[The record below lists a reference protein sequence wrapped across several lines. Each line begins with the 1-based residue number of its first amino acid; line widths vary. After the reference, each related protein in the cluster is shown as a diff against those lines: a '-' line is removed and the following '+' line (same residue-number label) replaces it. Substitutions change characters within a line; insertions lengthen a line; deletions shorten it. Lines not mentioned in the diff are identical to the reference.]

1 MSRTPSDP
9 SAVDR
14 ALALIRDK
22 DYSIRAAA
30 RETGAAVS
38 TVHRHLHGSGAD
50 DPVADTTTP
59 AMDIDPGEIPTIVRD
74 YSHLDKLHVFPLGD
88 VHMGSSNFQEDKW
101 DEWCTYVATHE
112 HCSMLGT
119 GDFLNVALKDSVSD
133 VYGEVMTVPMAK
145 RAMRA
150 KLRPIA
156 EAGRLDLLIPG
167 NHEGRIT
174 KATGDCPIEDIAEYL
189 EVNYARPAA
198 MLIYLVGDQRYEVFL
213 THGHGSGRAG
223 AQATRMERTSQTII
237 ADIYVTGHT
246 HRQQVLRG
254 AIFHVDYEAGRQTGG
269 AVRRRRQLFIS
280 SGSFLSYE
288 EYAARSGLSPAD
300 IGCPRIRLDGRRK
313 DAHASI

>member
-1 MSRTPSDP
+1 MTPSPRDPAAVNRAVEMIREKGLSIRKAAEATGASRT
-9 SAVDR
+9 
-14 ALALIRDK
+14 
-22 DYSIRAAA
+22 
-30 RETGAAVS
+30 
-38 TVHRHLHGSGAD
+38 TVHRHLHGAGERVSE
-50 DPVADTTTP
+50 TP
-59 AMDIDPGEIPTIVRD
+59 AMELDPGEIPTFVRD

-88 VHMGSSNFQEDKW
+88 VHMGSSNFQEDRW
-101 DEWCTYVATHE
+101 DEWCAYVAEHE

-133 VYGEVMTVPMAK
+133 VYGEVMTVPKAK
-145 RAMRA
+145 RAMRT

-174 KATGDCPIEDIAEYL
+174 KATGDCPIEDIAEAL
-189 EVNYARPAA
+189 EVNYTRPAA
-198 MLIYLVGDQRYEVFL
+198 MIVYLVGDISYEVFL

-254 AIFHVDYEAGRQTGG
+254 AIFHAAGDPPR
-269 AVRRRRQLFIS
+269 VVRRRQLFIS

-300 IGCPRIRLDGRRK
+300 VGCPRIRLDGRRK